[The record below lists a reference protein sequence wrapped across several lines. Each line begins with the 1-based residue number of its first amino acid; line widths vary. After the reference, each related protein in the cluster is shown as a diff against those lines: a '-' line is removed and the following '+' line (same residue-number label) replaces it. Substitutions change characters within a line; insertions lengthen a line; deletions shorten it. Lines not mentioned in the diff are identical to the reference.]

1 MDIRNIRHMSAV
13 TGQRLENAPQAGQ
26 VALLYAG
33 VTMGLHALVTAID
46 WILSQQVNASGGLSN
61 LGTRSVFQAIQT
73 MLPLVLPLIT
83 MCLDVGYLAA
93 MLRVARRQFVSPQ
106 TLRLGFDRFW
116 VLLRLTV
123 IRGAIFTAIGFGC
136 MYIGI
141 SIYLMTPLA
150 QPLKELM
157 IPLLQ
162 DQSLLSGGLAIDE
175 ATYNQLVSA
184 MTPALLISGGIF
196 LVGTA
201 PVLFQYRMAEYV
213 VVDKPAGM
221 LIHPS
226 RSQFTD
232 TLANFVAGYYQKTG
246 QAAAFHP
253 VTRLD
258 RDTFGVVLLGKNSHI
273 HALLS
278 QNPLE
283 KTYEA
288 LVYGAPVREEG
299 VIDAPIAR
307 RPLPSLLRQVS
318 PEGKPSLTRYRVL
331 SRQEKTAVLA
341 LTPVTGRTHQL
352 RVHCAYMGFPI
363 VGDPQ
368 YGSPE
373 SQAFSKEMGAAT
385 QLLCAKTLRFSH
397 PITKTPMEIVS
408 TYTIP

>member
-1 MDIRNIRHMSAV
+1 MQLTHIARRSGRLSSFLREEMEMSA
-13 TGQRLENAPQAGQ
+13 GLMNRLKWQDKLYVNGVPRHTDYPVAPGDVITVPLEEPEPSYPAQEGS
-26 VALLYAG
+26 LTILYEDE
-33 VTMGLHALVTAID
+33 H
-46 WILSQQVNASGGLSN
+46 ILA
-61 LGTRSVFQAIQT
+61 
-73 MLPLVLPLIT
+73 
-83 MCLDVGYLAA
+83 
-93 MLRVARRQFVSPQ
+93 
-106 TLRLGFDRFW
+106 
-116 VLLRLTV
+116 
-123 IRGAIFTAIGFGC
+123 
-136 MYIGI
+136 
-141 SIYLMTPLA
+141 
-150 QPLKELM
+150 
-157 IPLLQ
+157 
-162 DQSLLSGGLAIDE
+162 
-175 ATYNQLVSA
+175 
-184 MTPALLISGGIF
+184 
-196 LVGTA
+196 
-201 PVLFQYRMAEYV
+201 
-213 VVDKPAGM
+213 VDKPAGM

-258 RDTFGVVLLGKNSHI
+258 RDTFGAVLLGKNSHT

-288 LVYGAPVREEG
+288 LVYGAPTQAEG

-397 PITKTPMEIVS
+397 PITKTPMEITS

>member
-1 MDIRNIRHMSAV
+1 MQLTHIARRSGRLSSFLREEMEMSA
-13 TGQRLENAPQAGQ
+13 GLMNRLKWQDKLYVNGVPQHTDYPVAPGDVITVPLEEPEPQYPAQEGS
-26 VALLYAG
+26 LTILYEDE
-33 VTMGLHALVTAID
+33 H
-46 WILSQQVNASGGLSN
+46 ILA
-61 LGTRSVFQAIQT
+61 
-73 MLPLVLPLIT
+73 
-83 MCLDVGYLAA
+83 
-93 MLRVARRQFVSPQ
+93 
-106 TLRLGFDRFW
+106 
-116 VLLRLTV
+116 
-123 IRGAIFTAIGFGC
+123 
-136 MYIGI
+136 
-141 SIYLMTPLA
+141 
-150 QPLKELM
+150 
-157 IPLLQ
+157 
-162 DQSLLSGGLAIDE
+162 
-175 ATYNQLVSA
+175 
-184 MTPALLISGGIF
+184 
-196 LVGTA
+196 
-201 PVLFQYRMAEYV
+201 
-213 VVDKPAGM
+213 VDKPAGM

-258 RDTFGVVLLGKNSHI
+258 RDTFGVVLLGKNSHT

-278 QNPLE
+278 QNPLK

-288 LVYGAPVREEG
+288 LVYGAPTQAEG
-299 VIDAPIAR
+299 VIDTPIAR

-385 QLLCAKTLRFSH
+385 QRLCAKTLRFSH
-397 PITKTPMEIVS
+397 PITKTPMEITS

>member
-1 MDIRNIRHMSAV
+1 MQLTH
-13 TGQRLENAPQAGQ
+13 
-26 VALLYAG
+26 
-33 VTMGLHALVTAID
+33 
-46 WILSQQVNASGGLSN
+46 
-61 LGTRSVFQAIQT
+61 
-73 MLPLVLPLIT
+73 
-83 MCLDVGYLAA
+83 
-93 MLRVARRQFVSPQ
+93 VARRSGRLSSFLREEMEMSAGLMNRLKWQDKLFVNGVPRHTDYPVAPGDVITVPLEEPEPQ
-106 TLRLGFDRFW
+106 YPAQEGS
-116 VLLRLTV
+116 LT
-123 IRGAIFTAIGFGC
+123 ILYEDEHI
-136 MYIGI
+136 
-141 SIYLMTPLA
+141 LA
-150 QPLKELM
+150 
-157 IPLLQ
+157 
-162 DQSLLSGGLAIDE
+162 
-175 ATYNQLVSA
+175 
-184 MTPALLISGGIF
+184 
-196 LVGTA
+196 
-201 PVLFQYRMAEYV
+201 
-213 VVDKPAGM
+213 VDKPAGM

-258 RDTFGVVLLGKNSHI
+258 RDTFGVVLLGKNSHT

-288 LVYGAPVREEG
+288 LVYGAPTQAEG
-299 VIDAPIAR
+299 VIDTPIAR

-397 PITKTPMEIVS
+397 PITKTPMEITS